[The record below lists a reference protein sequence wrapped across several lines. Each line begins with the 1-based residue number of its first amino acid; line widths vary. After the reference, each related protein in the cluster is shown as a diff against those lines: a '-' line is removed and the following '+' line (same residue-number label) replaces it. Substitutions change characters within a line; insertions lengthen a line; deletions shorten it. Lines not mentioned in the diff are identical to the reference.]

1 MNTKL
6 IPLIMTLVVG
16 IILAGSLL
24 VPVLSDAQKT
34 IGPEVTLT
42 NNSPIVLREV
52 ESGDVLK
59 CTSTYDTTSHNA
71 WTLNDEPITP
81 LTTSSLGWN
90 VGVMSDGYYMQ
101 ILGAENSNM
110 AIWYDMTSTTA
121 SINYANSA
129 TETYTLRT
137 YTITFGDG
145 TITTEFDSGSGSP
158 STKTYE
164 YSWGYTIC
172 PYGEGEYCAPVSGGV
187 GIVKDSNQ
195 VILCGAYTSGDLDT
209 MYYYKDGQTYVSND
223 AYTMTANITTAVHT
237 GTTDVYDATV
247 SVDMTDGD
255 DTESFTPYRILVPY
269 EVTGHAASGA
279 SYSLLGAIPII
290 VIVALIVAA
299 IGMVAVRRND

>member
-42 NNSPIVLREV
+42 NDSPVVLREV
-52 ESGDVLK
+52 EPGDVLIV
-59 CTSTYDTTSHNA
+59 TRSTVDGVTDDV
-71 WTLNDEPITP
+71 WTLNGEPVVGPTG
-81 LTTSSLGWN
+81 SADRWN
-90 VGVMSDGYYMQ
+90 VCIMSDGVYLQ
-101 ILGAENSNM
+101 ANAPANS
-110 AIWYDMTSTTA
+110 AIGVRYDMTKSTPSANYLSGGGGTA
-121 SINYANSA
+121 SYTFTFNEDTIVLTSGENTLS
-129 TETYTLRT
+129 TY
-137 YTITFGDG
+137 
-145 TITTEFDSGSGSP
+145 
-158 STKTYE
+158 
-164 YSWGYTIC
+164 GYTWAYVMC
-172 PYGEGEYCAPVSGGV
+172 PYGEGEYCAPIAGGV
-187 GIVKDSNQ
+187 GIVKDPNQ

-209 MYYYKDGQTYVSND
+209 MYYYKNGQTYVSNT

-237 GTTDVYDATV
+237 GTTDIYDATV